1 MATLAAQVT
10 ATGIAAPSYPD
21 ILQQLRIDYWA
32 LYGSD
37 ADLDPDSQDGQF
49 LAIFAKAI
57 DDANQLA
64 IAVFN
69 AFSPAT
75 AFGAGLARVVKINGI
90 VKHEATNSQV
100 IVTIGGVAGT
110 TILNGIVGDNQGLG
124 TRWLLP
130 PEVTIPVTG
139 TIDVTATAEA
149 IGSTT
154 ANPNTLTV
162 KLTPTLGWQT
172 VNNVAAATAGE
183 PIETDAQLR
192 IRQAISTALPALT
205 VLESLFG
212 AIAAV
217 PGVTRLTVYENDT
230 DIVDAEGVPPH
241 SISPV
246 VEGGNINEVAAA
258 IAAKKAPGV
267 GTYGTTAVTVVDSHG
282 VPNVIRFYALTE
294 VSMTVQVDIT
304 AQPGYLSTTGETLR
318 KAIVDFLNAAKI
330 GEDSYLARLYTPA
343 NQGGM
348 GTGAT
353 YVVTAIRQSRDG
365 NPPAAA
371 NVAIAFNEATIAVLA
386 NVALNV
392 T

>member
-1 MATLAAQVT
+1 MVTLAAQVT
-10 ATGIAAPSYPD
+10 DTGIVAPSYAD
-21 ILQQLRIDYWA
+21 VLQQLRIDYWSI
-32 LYGSD
+32 YGSD
-37 ADLDPDSQDGQF
+37 ADLDDDSQDGQF

-57 DDANQLA
+57 DDSNQLA

-90 VKHEATNSQV
+90 HKHEATNSQV
-100 IVTIGGVAGT
+100 IVAIGGVAGT
-110 TILNGIVGDNQGLG
+110 TIDNGVVGDNQNLG

-130 PEVTIPVTG
+130 PVTIPPEG
-139 TIDVTATAEA
+139 SIEVTATADTE
-149 IGSTT
+149 GSTT
-154 ANPNTLTV
+154 ANANTLTA

-172 VNNVAAATAGE
+172 VNNPAAATAGE

-192 IRQAISTALPALT
+192 RRQSISTALPALT
-205 VLESLFG
+205 VLESIFG
-212 AIAAV
+212 ALAAV
-217 PGVTRLTVYENDT
+217 AGVTRLTVYENDT
-230 DIVDAEGVPPH
+230 DIIDAEGVPPH

-246 VEGGNINEVAAA
+246 VEGGDIEEIAES

-267 GTYGTTAVTVVDSHG
+267 GTHGTTAVTVLDSHG

-294 VSMTVQVDIT
+294 VTVTVEVDIT
-304 AQPGYLSTTGETLR
+304 ALPGYLSTTGETLR
-318 KAIVDFLNAAKI
+318 QAVVDFLNAAEI

-343 NQGGM
+343 NQTGT

-353 YVVTAIRQSRDG
+353 YIVTAIRQSRDG

-371 NVAIAFNEATIAVLA
+371 NVAIAFNEATIATLA
-386 NVALNV
+386 NVTLTV